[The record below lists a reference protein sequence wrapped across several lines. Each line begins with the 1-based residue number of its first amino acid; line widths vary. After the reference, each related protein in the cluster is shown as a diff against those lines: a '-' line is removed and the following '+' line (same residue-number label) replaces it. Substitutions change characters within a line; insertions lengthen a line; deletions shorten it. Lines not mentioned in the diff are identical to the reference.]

1 MEYIYSFFSDNT
13 FKALPDELWTR
24 IIGKVVTVAQLAQ
37 CRLVCRKWNRLFEVA
52 MFGKPIAI
60 NSDKQALSLYCHLFK
75 NLSNGE
81 LIKHLTLNYDV
92 KSITILDELIYLTFT
107 PSMEYIGG
115 TLATDDFFRLL
126 GDIAN
131 NSPVEFINL
140 KNIPCPNFAT
150 EAYINALLKFKETL
164 TIVVLKFDILTPVI
178 FNFVEQLDKFECLT
192 SFSFYGEI
200 DTIYQALKRLGLDYI
215 DLYQIQRFDRVSVC
229 M

>member
-1 MEYIYSFFSDNT
+1 MEYIYPFFSDNT
-13 FKALPDELWTR
+13 FKKIIKALPDELWTR

-37 CRLVCRKWNRLFEVA
+37 CRLVCRKRNRLFEVV

-81 LIKHLTLNYDV
+81 LIKHLTLNHDV
-92 KSITILDELIYLTFT
+92 KSMTILDELMYLAFT

-131 NSPVEFINL
+131 NSPVKFINL
-140 KNIPCPNFAT
+140 KNIRCPNFAT
-150 EAYINALLKFKETL
+150 EAYINAL
-164 TIVVLKFDILTPVI
+164 LKFDILTPVI

-192 SFSFYGEI
+192 NFSFYGEI
-200 DTIYQALKRLGLDYI
+200 DTIYQALKRLGFDYI